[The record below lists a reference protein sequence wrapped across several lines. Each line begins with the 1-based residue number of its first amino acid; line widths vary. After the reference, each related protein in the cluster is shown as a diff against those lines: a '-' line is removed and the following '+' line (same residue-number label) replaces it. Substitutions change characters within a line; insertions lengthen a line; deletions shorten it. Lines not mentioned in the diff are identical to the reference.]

1 MLSFLIILFALTL
14 IYLSIAER
22 FRSFSKLIAVQGFL
36 LFGIAFLE
44 LTEVHLA
51 NLIFIMAE
59 TLIFKAFLIP
69 FLLTRIIKAS
79 GVTKVHRQA
88 IPGFYLLL
96 FSIFTLLL
104 SVILAHSLVNPFVNT
119 IYMTIAL
126 FTLFTGLLL
135 IVTHK
140 LIISH
145 LIGFLIIE
153 NAVFIFSLAVGNE
166 MPMLINI
173 GILLEHFCRCSYPR
187 LFWFTPQAAYKR
199 INNVKRL
206 KCFYCFL

>member
-1 MLSFLIILFALTL
+1 MIIYLIVLFAVTL
-14 IYLSIAER
+14 VYFASAER
-22 FRSFSKLIAVQGFL
+22 LVIYIRLLGMQGL
-36 LFGIAFLE
+36 LLCGIALSE
-44 LTEVHLA
+44 LSEVNTA
-51 NLIFIMAE
+51 NLVFIIAE
-59 TLIFKAFLIP
+59 TLIFKTILIP
-69 FLLTRIIKAS
+69 YLLKRIIATS

-88 IPGFYLLL
+88 MPGFYLLIL
-96 FSIFTLLL
+96 SIFALLV
-104 SVILAHSLVNPFVNT
+104 SVILANSLINPFVNT

-126 FTLFTGLLL
+126 YSLLTGLLM

-173 GILLEHFCRCSYPR
+173 GILLDIFVGV
-187 LFWFTPQAAYKR
+187 LILGFFGL
-199 INNVKRL
+199 RL
-206 KCFYCFL
+206 KPHTNELTMLKD

>member
-1 MLSFLIILFALTL
+1 MVIYLIVLFAITL
-14 IYLSIAER
+14 VYFASAER
-22 FRSFSKLIAVQGFL
+22 LVNFISLIGAQGIL
-36 LFGIAFLE
+36 LCGIALFE
-44 LTEVHLA
+44 LSEVNTP

-59 TLIFKAFLIP
+59 TIVFKAFLIP
-69 FLLTRIIKAS
+69 YLLTRIIKAS

-88 IPGFYLLL
+88 MPGFYLLL
-96 FSIFTLLL
+96 LSILALLL

-119 IYMTIAL
+119 IYLTIAL
-126 FTLFTGLLL
+126 FTLFTGLLM

-173 GILLEHFCRCSYPR
+173 GILLDIFVGV
-187 LFWFTPQAAYKR
+187 LILGFFGL
-199 INNVKRL
+199 RL
-206 KCFYCFL
+206 KPHTNELTTLKD